1 MATADLDVVCL
12 GRSSV
17 DLYGE
22 QVGGPLEDMRSFAKY
37 VGGCPTNIAIGT
49 ARLGL
54 KSGLIT
60 GVGDEHMGRFIR
72 QTLEREGVDTACV
85 KTDPARLTAL
95 VILGIRD
102 AQSFPHIFYRENCA
116 DMGLTAEDID
126 PGYIARAKALVVTGT
141 HLSTE
146 AVAGATRAAI
156 AAAKASGTKVVFDI
170 DFRPVLWRLVGHG
183 SGDQRAGVA
192 AQVSQRLSAIVPDC
206 DLIVGTEEEF
216 QTLAA
221 RADIMGALRQVRAL
235 GAGTLV
241 LKRGPAGCQI
251 FAGALP
257 EALDEVPLYPGFPV
271 EVFNTLGAGD
281 GFMSGFL
288 RGWVRGED
296 LETCARY
303 ANACGAI
310 VVSRHGCAPAI
321 PTWREL
327 ASFMETGVRAP
338 RLRDD
343 RNLEEL
349 HRKTL
354 RRRLDYPILALAFDH
369 RTQLEELCSRH
380 AASLDR
386 ISRFKDLIGMGARR
400 AMDGRPGRGA
410 IVDGRYGQ
418 AVLYSLTGE
427 GWWLARPV
435 EAPGSR
441 PLDFEDGPH
450 IALTLQ
456 SWPNEIVAKCLVHYH
471 PDDDGSLRERQ
482 VTALLALQAA
492 CRSTERELLLE
503 VIPPSTMP
511 RDRATVVRALAQL
524 YDAGLSPDWWKLPAP
539 EDSAVWDDLSALLT
553 ARDPLCR
560 GVLLLGL
567 NATEADLTQ
576 AFAMAAAQP
585 WCKGFAIGRSV
596 FAEPA
601 EAWFADRLSDDDLVA
616 SIADSYGRLVSLWA
630 QHKGG
635 EAGQ

>member
-1 MATADLDVVCL
+1 MTPDDLDVVCL

-37 VGGCPTNIAIGT
+37 VGGCPANIAIGT

-72 QTLEREGVDTACV
+72 QTLTREGVDTSHV

-95 VILGIRD
+95 VILGIRH
-102 AQSFPHIFYRENCA
+102 AQSFPGIFYRETCA
-116 DMGLTAEDID
+116 DMGLTAADID
-126 PGYIARAKALVVTGT
+126 PGYIARTKALVVTGT
-141 HLSTE
+141 HISTE
-146 AVAGATRAAI
+146 TVAGATRAAI
-156 AAAKASGTKVVFDI
+156 AAAKAGGTKVVFDI

-183 SGDQRAGVA
+183 GGERRAGVE
-192 AQVSQRLSAIVPDC
+192 AQVSQPRSALVHDY

-216 QTLAA
+216 QALAA
-221 RADIMGALRQVRAL
+221 SADTMDALRHARAL

-251 FAGALP
+251 VAGALP
-257 EALDEVPLYPGFPV
+257 DVLDDVPIYPGFPV

-327 ASFMETGVRAP
+327 AFFLETGVRAP
-338 RLRDD
+338 RLREGRD
-343 RNLEEL
+343 LEEL
-349 HRKTL
+349 RRKTL

-369 RTQLEELCSRH
+369 RTQLEELCRRH
-380 AASLDR
+380 AAGLDR
-386 ISRFKDLIGMGARR
+386 IARLKDLIGMGARR
-400 AMDGRPGRGA
+400 AMDGRRGRGA

-418 AVLYSLTGE
+418 SVLNALTGE
-427 GWWLARPV
+427 DWWLARPV

-456 SWPNEIVAKCLVHYH
+456 SWPNQIVAKCLVHYH
-471 PDDDGSLRERQ
+471 PNDDSSLRERQ
-482 VTALLALQAA
+482 IAALLALQAA

-503 VIPPSTMP
+503 VIPPSTMR
-511 RDRATVVRALAQL
+511 RDRTTVVRALTQL

-576 AFAMAAAQP
+576 AFAMAAKQP
-585 WCKGFAIGRSV
+585 LCKGFAIGRSI

-601 EAWFADRLSDDDLVA
+601 EAWFAGRISDEDLVA
-616 SIADSYGRLVSLWA
+616 RIAESYGRLVRLWTR
-630 QHKGG
+630 HKDE
-635 EAGQ
+635 EAGR

>member
-1 MATADLDVVCL
+1 MTPDDLDVVCL

-37 VGGCPTNIAIGT
+37 VGGCPANIAIGT

-72 QTLEREGVDTACV
+72 QTLTREGVDTSHV

-116 DMGLTAEDID
+116 DMGLTAADID
-126 PGYIARAKALVVTGT
+126 PGYIARTKALVVTGT
-141 HLSTE
+141 HISTE
-146 AVAGATRAAI
+146 TVAGATRAAI
-156 AAAKASGTKVVFDI
+156 AAAKAGGTKVVFDI

-183 SGDQRAGVA
+183 GGERRAGVE

-216 QTLAA
+216 QALAA
-221 RADIMGALRQVRAL
+221 SADTMDALRHARAL

-257 EALDEVPLYPGFPV
+257 DVLDDVPIYPGFPV

-327 ASFMETGVRAP
+327 AFFLETGVRAP
-338 RLRDD
+338 RLRED
-343 RNLEEL
+343 RDLEEL

-354 RRRLDYPILALAFDH
+354 RRRLDYPILALACPH
-369 RTQLEELCSRH
+369 RTQL
-380 AASLDR
+380 
-386 ISRFKDLIGMGARR
+386 
-400 AMDGRPGRGA
+400 
-410 IVDGRYGQ
+410 
-418 AVLYSLTGE
+418 
-427 GWWLARPV
+427 
-435 EAPGSR
+435 
-441 PLDFEDGPH
+441 
-450 IALTLQ
+450 
-456 SWPNEIVAKCLVHYH
+456 
-471 PDDDGSLRERQ
+471 
-482 VTALLALQAA
+482 
-492 CRSTERELLLE
+492 
-503 VIPPSTMP
+503 
-511 RDRATVVRALAQL
+511 
-524 YDAGLSPDWWKLPAP
+524 
-539 EDSAVWDDLSALLT
+539 
-553 ARDPLCR
+553 
-560 GVLLLGL
+560 
-567 NATEADLTQ
+567 
-576 AFAMAAAQP
+576 
-585 WCKGFAIGRSV
+585 
-596 FAEPA
+596 
-601 EAWFADRLSDDDLVA
+601 
-616 SIADSYGRLVSLWA
+616 
-630 QHKGG
+630 
-635 EAGQ
+635 